1 MRTKSTTMTRRTYE
15 AGAENIET
23 ADDLDELVHDKLKDG
38 QSTPLKLD
46 VEREDIKNALR
57 TSCSE

>member
-1 MRTKSTTMTRRTYE
+1 MQWVQYKVPLVVEAAMRTKSTTMTRRTYE

-38 QSTPLKLD
+38 
-46 VEREDIKNALR
+46 
-57 TSCSE
+57 